1 MLTFF
6 FTVYHVKIWTKSKSE
21 GLDFYSVMTN
31 DTGGGRT
38 KYINHKY
45 IAHLV
50 GSKIGGMN
58 QGVKTSFLSDVKA
71 KQVL

>member
-1 MLTFF
+1 MIL
-6 FTVYHVKIWTKSKSE
+6 V
-21 GLDFYSVMTN
+21 
-31 DTGGGRT
+31 GGEFSM
-38 KYINHKY
+38 KNHKY